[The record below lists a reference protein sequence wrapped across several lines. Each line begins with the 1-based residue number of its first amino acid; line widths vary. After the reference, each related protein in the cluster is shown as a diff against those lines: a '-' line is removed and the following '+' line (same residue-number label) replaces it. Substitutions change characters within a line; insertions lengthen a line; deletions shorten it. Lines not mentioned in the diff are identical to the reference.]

1 MFTRYGRIGL
11 ALGFLLFALLL
22 LYARAG
28 AAATPTILEDDF
40 NSYAAG
46 PLTSQGGWSGDTF
59 RVQETTVL
67 EGAKAVEASG
77 AGYRTIVKTGAG
89 IADGKIT
96 VAMRKTSSTTG
107 ILAFKLLEDGA
118 DRARVSWPTSGN
130 IVYFGPDDKYET
142 LVAAAKSNTWY
153 VFEIEWRGSDKRFR
167 FVAREVLS
175 VDPLSYDGVIIDTGF
190 VAVESTFATK
200 LNSVQLQAVGDY
212 GAEKGFFDS
221 IAAEPVPAA
230 PPPSPTP
237 TNTPVPTPTP
247 TPTPT
252 ATPVQPTQTPT
263 SGWQHISTPG
273 GSASWTAVAMTS
285 DYKGYGQ
292 VEKRFAVVSGMPYC
306 VSLDAQ
312 GDLSWAYLV
321 VSKESNDTGRV
332 LLNDHLKTGLNQTC
346 FTSPA
351 DQDYAYVLL
360 GTGGGTW
367 WTDTISLESLSEPKT
382 TGESGE
388 LLRNGT
394 FEYDTRSWNK
404 LSTLDGFAMRESGR
418 LKLGS
423 SGVSGSYGQIEQR
436 ISVARGAEY
445 CLSVN
450 VEGDL
455 AWAALAVSTDTG
467 GKGTD
472 QILLI
477 DFRSAGAGRHERC
490 FVAPENNI
498 YVLLVSGGGTWY
510 ADNVSLRGPVP
521 LFTDPLANT
530 EPTESITLQIVSPSW
545 GQVLAAKPDEAF
557 RALIQVEKPSDVTV
571 SFARRQDYPPGS
583 EPAPP
588 ELTVNSSTGEV
599 LWTPTSA
606 HEGKTYAVTAEAAFS
621 DADSRSDR
629 VTFFVEVTNTSP
641 APVNN
646 QVLGTIVGG
655 DSSDTLTDEERWQIQ
670 QELSEIAATLGEIQ
684 LAVKQLEGQS
694 TQCATYYTVQSGDM
708 LSAIALHYYG
718 NANKW
723 PDIYAVNKGVIGSNP
738 DFIFPG
744 QMLCIPGEV
753 TSTQPML
760 QGENATAPKLQ
771 ASLEDYTILWGQ
783 TDALE
788 QLFAPLGEDEQ
799 SFFLTESVSKWID
812 KETGA
817 VCIRWDQQR
826 DECKLWFSVAP
837 HGGGAALGKITL
849 KQFLS
854 RVTAQEGKNF
864 LQTVQTRLAELPSL
878 VKAAPATAKQ
888 RFGEAAALAR
898 LMPKLNREAAAYLIQ
913 HPSDAAKLA
922 RIVDKHGTE
931 VLQYIQQKGFDP
943 TLRAKHFADHA
954 ARMGIQTELEYELLA
969 KMFLNRPVGG
979 TLLSKIRSNGDVV
992 RFDTVTEHFG
1002 VKAPD
1007 GRIRTFYKPERGVGP
1022 DQHSYPTNLDYFLA
1036 Q

>member
-22 LYARAG
+22 LYARVG
-28 AAATPTILEDDF
+28 AASSPTIFEDDF

-77 AGYRTIVKTGAG
+77 AGYRIIVKTGAG
-89 IADGKIT
+89 IASGKIT
-96 VAMRKTSSTTG
+96 VAMRKTSSATG
-107 ILAFKLLEDGA
+107 ILAFKLLEDGT

-130 IVYFGPDDKYET
+130 IVYFGPEDKYET

-175 VDPLSYDGVIIDTGF
+175 VDPLSYGGVIIDTGF

-200 LNSVQLQAVGDY
+200 LNIVQLQAVGDY

-221 IAAEPVPAA
+221 IAAEPMPAA

-263 SGWQHISTPG
+263 SGWQNISTLG
-273 GSASWTAVAMTS
+273 GSASWTAVAITS
-285 DYKGYGQ
+285 DYKGHGQ
-292 VEKRFAVVSGMPYC
+292 AEKRFAVVPGMPYC

-321 VSKESNDTGRV
+321 VSRESNDTGRI
-332 LLNDHLKTGLNQTC
+332 LLNDHLKTGFNQTC

-351 DQDYAYVLL
+351 NQDYVYVML
-360 GTGGGTW
+360 GSGGGTW
-367 WTDTISLESLSEPKT
+367 YADNVALELLDEPKT
-382 TGESGE
+382 TGEHGE

-394 FEYDTRSWNK
+394 FEYDTRGWNN
-404 LSTLDGFAMRESGR
+404 LSTLDGFAVRESGR

-423 SGVSGSYGQIEQR
+423 SGLSGSYGQIEQR

-445 CLSVN
+445 CLSLK

-510 ADNVSLRGPVP
+510 ADDVSLRGPVP
-521 LFTDPLANT
+521 LFTDPIAKT
-530 EPTESITLQIVSPSW
+530 EPAESITLQIVSPSW
-545 GQVLAAKPDEAF
+545 GQTFAAKPDEPF

-571 SFARRQDYPPGS
+571 SFARRPDYPPGS

-655 DSSDTLTDEERWQIQ
+655 DSSDTLTDEEARQIQ
-670 QELSEIAATLGEIQ
+670 QELDRIAVVVA
-684 LAVKQLEGQS
+684 QLEQTLIQKMGQGA
-694 TQCATYYTVQSGDM
+694 TCAVSYTVQSGDT
-708 LSAIALHYYG
+708 LSHIALHYYG
-718 NANKW
+718 NAGRWPEIYETNKQ
-723 PDIYAVNKGVIGSNP
+723 VIGSNP
-738 DFIFPG
+738 NLIFPG
-744 QMLCIPGEV
+744 QVLCIPGSTV
-753 TSTQPML
+753 TAASKAEEQQEQQAVDEATRQEQEQIRAEFEKLL
-760 QGENATAPKLQ
+760 QDAFAGTG
-771 ASLEDYTILWGQ
+771 TISPWEPEILSEEERQ
-783 TDALE
+783 QIMDMALG
-788 QLFAPLGEDEQ
+788 FGPH
-799 SFFLTESVSKWID
+799 
-812 KETGA
+812 GA
-817 VCIRWDQQR
+817 VL
-826 DECKLWFSVAP
+826 KLGQL
-837 HGGGAALGKITL
+837 GGL
-849 KQFLS
+849 KQVIAGA
-854 RVTAQEGKNF
+854 R
-864 LQTVQTRLAELPSL
+864 TRIKELPST
-878 VKAAPATAKQ
+878 VKSAPVKLKQ
-888 RFGEAAALAR
+888 SMDEAFL
-898 LMPKLNREAAAYLIQ
+898 LLKLELKLRQ
-913 HPSDAAKLA
+913 HPAAREFLQAHPEQRLNLA
-922 RIVDKHGTE
+922 KIVDKHGTE
-931 VLQYIQQKGFDP
+931 VLQYIQQKGLDP
-943 TLRAKHFADHA
+943 TLLDNHFTRHGADFGA
-954 ARMGIQTELEYELLA
+954 QTPLEYELLA
-969 KMFLNRPVGG
+969 KRFLNQPLGENVVAKTRLANDP
-979 TLLSKIRSNGDVV
+979 GDVV
-992 RFDTVTEHFG
+992 RFNKVTDAYG
-1002 VKAPD
+1002 VKAED
-1007 GRIRTFYKPERGVGP
+1007 GRIKTFFKPDPAEHG
-1022 DQHSYPTNLDYFLA
+1022 YPTNLDYFNA
-1036 Q
+1036 K

>member
-11 ALGFLLFALLL
+11 VPGFLLFALLL
-22 LYARAG
+22 LYARVG
-28 AAATPTILEDDF
+28 AASSPTIFEDDF

-77 AGYRTIVKTGAG
+77 AGYRIIVKTGAG
-89 IADGKIT
+89 IASGKIT
-96 VAMRKTSSTTG
+96 VAMRKTSSATG
-107 ILAFKLLEDGA
+107 ILAFKLLEDGT

-130 IVYFGPDDKYET
+130 IVYFGPEDKYET

-175 VDPLSYDGVIIDTGF
+175 VDPLSYGGVIIDTGF

-200 LNSVQLQAVGDY
+200 LNIVQLQAVGDY

-230 PPPSPTP
+230 PPPTPTP

-263 SGWQHISTPG
+263 SAWQDISTPG
-273 GSASWTAVAMTS
+273 GSASWTAVAITS
-285 DYKGYGQ
+285 DYKGSGQ
-292 VEKRFAVVSGMPYC
+292 AEKRFAVVPGMPYC

-321 VSKESNDTGRV
+321 VSKESNDTGRI
-332 LLNDHLKTGLNQTC
+332 LLNDHLKTGFNQTC

-351 DQDYAYVLL
+351 NQDYAYVLL

-382 TGESGE
+382 TGEYGE

-394 FEYDTRSWNK
+394 FEYDTRSWNN

-423 SGVSGSYGQIEQR
+423 SGLSGSYGQIEQR

-445 CLSVN
+445 CLSLK

-510 ADNVSLRGPVP
+510 ADDVSLRGPVP
-521 LFTDPLANT
+521 LFTDPIAKT
-530 EPTESITLQIVSPSW
+530 EPAESITLQIVSPSW
-545 GQVLAAKPDEAF
+545 GQTFAAKPDEPF

-571 SFARRQDYPPGS
+571 SFARRPDYPPGS
-583 EPAPP
+583 EPAPS

-606 HEGKTYAVTAEAAFS
+606 HEGKAYAVTAEAAFS

-629 VTFFVEVTNTSP
+629 VTFYVEVTNTPPAPTATPPAP

-646 QVLGTIVGG
+646 EVLGTIVGG
-655 DSSDTLTDEERWQIQ
+655 DTLTDEERARLQAQIDQ
-670 QELSEIAATLGEIQ
+670 IAQTLKLMQEQVNA
-684 LAVKQLEGQS
+684 LAQS
-694 TQCATYYTVQSGDM
+694 APVACTVTHTVQAGET
-708 LSAIALHYYG
+708 LSHIALHYYG
-718 NANKW
+718 NATRW
-723 PDIYAVNKGVIGSNP
+723 PEIHEANRAIIGDNP
-738 DFIFPG
+738 DVIKVG
-744 QMLCIPGEV
+744 QQLCVP
-753 TSTQPML
+753 
-760 QGENATAPKLQ
+760 
-771 ASLEDYTILWGQ
+771 
-783 TDALE
+783 
-788 QLFAPLGEDEQ
+788 
-799 SFFLTESVSKWID
+799 
-812 KETGA
+812 
-817 VCIRWDQQR
+817 
-826 DECKLWFSVAP
+826 
-837 HGGGAALGKITL
+837 
-849 KQFLS
+849 
-854 RVTAQEGKNF
+854 
-864 LQTVQTRLAELPSL
+864 
-878 VKAAPATAKQ
+878 
-888 RFGEAAALAR
+888 
-898 LMPKLNREAAAYLIQ
+898 
-913 HPSDAAKLA
+913 
-922 RIVDKHGTE
+922 
-931 VLQYIQQKGFDP
+931 
-943 TLRAKHFADHA
+943 
-954 ARMGIQTELEYELLA
+954 
-969 KMFLNRPVGG
+969 
-979 TLLSKIRSNGDVV
+979 
-992 RFDTVTEHFG
+992 
-1002 VKAPD
+1002 
-1007 GRIRTFYKPERGVGP
+1007 
-1022 DQHSYPTNLDYFLA
+1022 
-1036 Q
+1036 